1 LVICQT
7 LNSYRNQAAHNSC
20 PINRHF
26 RGEIVYNIKVG
37 LGEPE
42 WAKWQSELPDAV
54 YGFKMFRSGFKTP
67 LQARDSFHS
76 DFSRYVSG
84 ENATREYRS
93 AFSAVENALAD
104 FGVVEVCSELP
115 VAGHGLSGQIDLVGC
130 DDTDRPVLAELKTTL
145 GPYALKPR
153 PSEVIQ
159 LGTYAFLQGSINPK
173 LMWIRVGLRSSVVSV
188 FVMPDTKNLI
198 NSISNCI
205 PGRIAA

>member
-1 LVICQT
+1 
-7 LNSYRNQAAHNSC
+7 
-20 PINRHF
+20 
-26 RGEIVYNIKVG
+26 
-37 LGEPE
+37 
-42 WAKWQSELPDAV
+42 
-54 YGFKMFRSGFKTP
+54 MFRSGFKTP
-67 LQARDSFHS
+67 LQAGDSFHS
-76 DFSRYVSG
+76 GFSRYVSG

-104 FGVVEVCSELP
+104 FGIIEVDSELA
-115 VAGHGLSGQIDLVGC
+115 VHGHGLRGQVDLVGR
-130 DDTDRPVLAELKTTL
+130 DDSGRPVLAELKTTL

-153 PSEVIQ
+153 TSEVIQ